1 MLSTVL
7 RVGALQLS
15 PAQIDQLWA
24 AGQTLAASQRPGAD
38 QSADPALSR
47 ASGVEQSAS
56 GQRGL
61 EQSSSG
67 QCGVEKS
74 SSGQCDPGV
83 VLWFRKQVQ
92 DGRLWHRTVLAP
104 RLLSLVGAHA
114 KVQEGVQV

>member
-56 GQRGL
+56 GQ
-61 EQSSSG
+61 
-67 QCGVEKS
+67 CGVEKS

-92 DGRLWHRTVLAP
+92 DGRLWHRTQLPP
-104 RLLSLVGAHA
+104 RLLSLVAAPDTG
-114 KVQEGVQV
+114 K